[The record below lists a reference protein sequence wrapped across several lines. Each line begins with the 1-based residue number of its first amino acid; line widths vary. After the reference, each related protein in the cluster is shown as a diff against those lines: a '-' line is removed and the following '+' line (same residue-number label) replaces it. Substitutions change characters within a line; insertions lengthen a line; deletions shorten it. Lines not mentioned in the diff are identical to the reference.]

1 MDYSELTIA
10 QVARIL
16 WNRRMV
22 LVAAALTAAVCGFI
36 LASVLPR
43 MYTANGLVVV
53 EPRKVSIDEMGV
65 GLTGA
70 TMEMTR
76 IQTEADILRS
86 RSMIETL
93 VRDLDLASNPAI
105 LKPADENSFSIAR
118 LVDAA
123 KTWILGLL
131 PEGWVPVPNAGPP
144 NLDAAAADVVQANLV
159 VSAHEKSAAI
169 PVSYKSE
176 DPVLA
181 ATIVNRLME
190 LYIAEQIRSRSE
202 IGDQV
207 NSQLSS
213 QQERLWAEVADAD
226 KRVQEYQSQH
236 GLLQSRGS
244 ALTTNRVDE
253 LQSQLTSARNE
264 ESRLTASVTAANRAL
279 AKGNVASSTEVLASP
294 LIQRLREQEV
304 TVLRAYSN
312 LSRSLGQKHPQV
324 VAQSQ
329 ELAEIRTQIDQEVNK
344 IVSALQGDLQLA
356 RARVEAITRDLATAN
371 AVATRA
377 ASDEIEL
384 QQLVKEAE
392 AKRMIYQTYLQRVD
406 QTAVAHNSRAP
417 DVRIASTAV
426 IPTKIT
432 SPNRK
437 VITAFG
443 GVAGLCLAA
452 AGALLTNNLRGRV
465 FDSAELARLT
475 GFAGLGDIPLVPRSR
490 RSHLCDIVMTTPQ
503 IAAAESVRGLWAGL
517 KTARDG
523 WNPKIVLVTSGLP
536 GEGKTSLVTA
546 LGRLAALDGAR
557 VLIIDA
563 DFRMPMI
570 DKVFS
575 KSSANRVE
583 QPGVDEL
590 LASGEH
596 LKAALKVD
604 SASGVFYL
612 PASGAFSNPQ
622 ALLGSIR
629 FSNLIADACTNFD
642 LVLLDSPPV
651 LRVSDSVMLAR
662 RADAVVLIAKS
673 NSTLRSAAAEAA
685 KRLRIPNNSL
695 AFSVVSGVPAKRASN
710 KYYAGYRRI
719 GARVQLVTQSGNAVV
734 APERL

>member
-1 MDYSELTIA
+1 
-10 QVARIL
+10 
-16 WNRRMV
+16 
-22 LVAAALTAAVCGFI
+22 
-36 LASVLPR
+36 
-43 MYTANGLVVV
+43 
-53 EPRKVSIDEMGV
+53 
-65 GLTGA
+65 
-70 TMEMTR
+70 
-76 IQTEADILRS
+76 
-86 RSMIETL
+86 
-93 VRDLDLASNPAI
+93 
-105 LKPADENSFSIAR
+105 
-118 LVDAA
+118 
-123 KTWILGLL
+123 
-131 PEGWVPVPNAGPP
+131 
-144 NLDAAAADVVQANLV
+144 
-159 VSAHEKSAAI
+159 
-169 PVSYKSE
+169 
-176 DPVLA
+176 
-181 ATIVNRLME
+181 
-190 LYIAEQIRSRSE
+190 
-202 IGDQV
+202 
-207 NSQLSS
+207 
-213 QQERLWAEVADAD
+213 
-226 KRVQEYQSQH
+226 
-236 GLLQSRGS
+236 LLQSRGS

-264 ESRLTASVTAANRAL
+264 ESRLTASVAAANRAL

-324 VAQSQ
+324 VAQGE
-329 ELAEIRTQIDQEVNK
+329 ELAEIRAQINQEVTK
-344 IVSALQGDLQLA
+344 IVNALQGDLQLA
-356 RARVEAITRDLATAN
+356 RARVEATSRDLAAAN

-475 GFAGLGDIPLVPRSR
+475 GFAGLGDIPLVPRTR
-490 RSHLCDIVMTTPQ
+490 RSHLCDIVLTAPQ
-503 IAAAESVRGLWAGL
+503 IAAAESVRGLWTGL

-570 DKVFS
+570 DKVFR
-575 KSSANRVE
+575 KSSDRVE
-583 QPGVDEL
+583 QPCVDEL

-596 LKAALKVD
+596 LEAALKVD
-604 SASGVFYL
+604 AASGVFYL

-622 ALLGSIR
+622 ALLGSNR

-662 RADAVVLIAKS
+662 RADAVVLVAKS
-673 NSTLRSAAAEAA
+673 NSTLRSAATEAA
-685 KRLRIPNNSL
+685 KRLRIPGNSL
-695 AFSVVSGVPAKRASN
+695 AFSVVSGVPVKAASS
-710 KYYAGYRRI
+710 KYYAGYRRL
-719 GARVQLVTQSGNAVV
+719 GARVQLVTQSGNTVV